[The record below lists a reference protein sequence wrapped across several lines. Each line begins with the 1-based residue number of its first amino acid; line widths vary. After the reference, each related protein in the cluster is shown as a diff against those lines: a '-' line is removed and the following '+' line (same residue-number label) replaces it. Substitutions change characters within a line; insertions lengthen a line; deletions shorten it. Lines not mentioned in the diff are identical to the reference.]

1 MWNREAHSRAR
12 VGRETGQCQC
22 RAGVVRPHIRRQV
35 KYASYRQPDRSLF
48 LGGQCLPQR
57 RSGKSSRLLEQ
68 PGCEERYRA
77 RRDKG
82 TAECVPRRRQFERSP
97 GELGGSG
104 RVARTKIAGRFEQ
117 GGDGGFVA
125 RLGAVGELLSHLDR
139 YRAFGHEHVGRLAV
153 KRPANRD
160 GGTGPHRLADQVV
173 SERKAIAALHEDASL
188 DKIFDW
194 FQQLRYRHPGQL
206 SQLVYGEQPAQR
218 RRERRHPVC
227 RRGHPQ
233 QADAHVVTDAL
244 RHAVF

>member
-1 MWNREAHSRAR
+1 M
-12 VGRETGQCQC
+12 
-22 RAGVVRPHIRRQV
+22 
-35 KYASYRQPDRSLF
+35 
-48 LGGQCLPQR
+48 
-57 RSGKSSRLLEQ
+57 
-68 PGCEERYRA
+68 
-77 RRDKG
+77 
-82 TAECVPRRRQFERSP
+82 PRRRQFERSP

-206 SQLVYGEQPAQR
+206 SQLVYAAMQALCPVVVVREETGVVHGEVVVGIRDPQDADHTLGYAFEEAAVRVR
-218 RRERRHPVC
+218 R
-227 RRGHPQ
+227 
-233 QADAHVVTDAL
+233 
-244 RHAVF
+244 